1 MEENEWLISNEK
13 GALREE
19 LIGSTEE
26 SEQQGRTW
34 HSKRVTLKVIPM
46 KFMQENYRATDDLR
60 KFVHGVIVSKL
71 LIVSKPHLS
80 SFVNVKQLTLQWRTN
95 AS

>member
-13 GALREE
+13 GALIEV
-19 LIGSTEE
+19 LVGGTEE
-26 SEQQGRTW
+26 SQQQGGAW
-34 HSKRVTLKVIPM
+34 HSRRVTLKVIPM

-60 KFVHGVIVSKL
+60 KFVHGIIVSKL
-71 LIVSKPHLS
+71 LIVSNPHLS
-80 SFVNVKQLTLQWRTN
+80 SFVNVNQLTLQWRTN

>member
-1 MEENEWLISNEK
+1 MISNEK

-19 LIGSTEE
+19 LIGGTEE

-95 AS
+95 AP

>member
-1 MEENEWLISNEK
+1 MISNEK

-19 LIGSTEE
+19 LIGGTEE

-80 SFVNVKQLTLQWRTN
+80 SFVNVKQLTLQGRTN

>member
-1 MEENEWLISNEK
+1 MISNEK

-19 LIGSTEE
+19 LIGGTEE

-60 KFVHGVIVSKL
+60 KFIHGVIVSKL

-95 AS
+95 AP